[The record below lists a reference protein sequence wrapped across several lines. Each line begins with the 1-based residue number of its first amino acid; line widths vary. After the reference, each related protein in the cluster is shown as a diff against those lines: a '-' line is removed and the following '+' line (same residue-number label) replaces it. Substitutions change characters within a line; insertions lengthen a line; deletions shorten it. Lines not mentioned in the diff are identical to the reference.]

1 MKLRMIGCSHHTTPV
16 EIREKF
22 SFTEQQV
29 EGALNLLRDQYSDCE
44 SVLLSTCNRV
54 ELYVG
59 ASTDVELPTTS
70 QLIQF
75 VADFHQL
82 APMSYEEHFTRLDE
96 EEAIEHL
103 FSVSSSIDSLVVGES
118 QIAAQVHE
126 AYELAVKQGFA
137 GPAMHAVFQHANRVA
152 KRVGHET
159 EIHTRRISVPSVAVS
174 EMARDVF
181 ERFDDKKVLVIGS
194 GEMGR
199 ETLPYLINEG
209 AKSITIVNRS
219 LENAQKLAEEFGVR
233 SEPWDRLDANVIA
246 ADLIVSTTG
255 ATEPIITESRFRK
268 LQTARN
274 NRMLVVLDLA
284 VPRDFEASIGRLPYV
299 YLYSVDDLQV
309 VCNRNRTFREQ
320 QLPKAKRI
328 IKEEVE
334 RIVSDWKIRA
344 SGDTIRALR
353 DRAAEIRTSE
363 LSRLFG
369 KQSMQ
374 NASPE
379 VQQEIEHAFDRL
391 VNKILHQP
399 LQSIRDVSQNEQ
411 RDSLVSALRWLFK
424 IR

>member
-1 MKLRMIGCSHHTTPV
+1 
-16 EIREKF
+16 
-22 SFTEQQV
+22 
-29 EGALNLLRDQYSDCE
+29 
-44 SVLLSTCNRV
+44 
-54 ELYVG
+54 
-59 ASTDVELPTTS
+59 
-70 QLIQF
+70 
-75 VADFHQL
+75 
-82 APMSYEEHFTRLDE
+82 
-96 EEAIEHL
+96 
-103 FSVSSSIDSLVVGES
+103 
-118 QIAAQVHE
+118 
-126 AYELAVKQGFA
+126 
-137 GPAMHAVFQHANRVA
+137 MHAVFQHANRVA